1 MIDSIGQRIKL
12 ARESAGLKQSDL
24 ADRAGTQWQQ
34 VSRWERDQATPRA
47 KAVRALCDALG
58 VSPQWLLSGEG
69 PMYSSPLEA
78 YARGVPELPSRAA
91 EDAPYQ
97 APRSLDVALLEQVLR
112 AALETAPNELPERLA
127 QAIADAYHT
136 ALRTRRLDKVGELVR
151 TFLS

>member
-1 MIDSIGQRIKL
+1 M
-12 ARESAGLKQSDL
+12 
-24 ADRAGTQWQQ
+24 
-34 VSRWERDQATPRA
+34 PH
-47 KAVRALCDALG
+47 LG
-58 VSPQWLLSGEG
+58 VTYEYLRTGEG
-69 PMYSSPLEA
+69 PMYPSPLEA

-136 ALRTRRLDKVGELVR
+136 AMRTRRLDKVGELVR